1 MGAGRDLFA
10 RCKDGSE
17 IAVEIGLSP
26 LTVGGKQTVLASVID
41 VTERRRQQAQLA
53 SYASR
58 LKRSN
63 AELEKF
69 AYVVSHDIKAPLRG
83 ITSVA
88 QWIAEDFGSVVDED
102 ARENLDLMLERT
114 ERLSRLIDG
123 ILEYSRAGRDAGTLD
138 LVDTAVLIDDVIA
151 SIDPPETV
159 EVRREG
165 EFPTVSYNE
174 TKLQQ
179 VFQNL
184 IFNAVQHLD
193 RPHGEVVVACR
204 DLGPAFEFS
213 VRDTGVG
220 IPERHFE
227 RIFELFQTLRPKD
240 ETGSTG
246 AGLAITKRIV
256 EANGGEIRVSSS
268 EGQGTR
274 FTFTVPK
281 RPREKRTA
289 TRPELSHAPC

>member
-1 MGAGRDLFA
+1 
-10 RCKDGSE
+10 
-17 IAVEIGLSP
+17 
-26 LTVGGKQTVLASVID
+26 
-41 VTERRRQQAQLA
+41 
-53 SYASR
+53 
-58 LKRSN
+58 
-63 AELEKF
+63 
-69 AYVVSHDIKAPLRG
+69 
-83 ITSVA
+83 
-88 QWIAEDFGSVVDED
+88 
-102 ARENLDLMLERT
+102 MLERT